1 MSKRIVFF
9 GTTIFSAVS
18 LKKIWE
24 KGYPI
29 MGVIAPPD
37 KTYGRGFKKHKSIIK
52 IISKSLGFP
61 LLLPTNL
68 KSYFFLES
76 LKKWKADIQVVVSF
90 RVLPKEVWSLT
101 KMGTF
106 NLHAS
111 LLPEYRGA
119 APIHWAIIHGEN
131 NTGLTTFLI
140 NDKVDMGKILLNKE
154 VQIGKQ
160 ETFGDLYDRLA
171 YIGSNLVLET
181 IEGVLLK
188 KIKPFPQL
196 SSNFQIAPKISTQ
209 DCRINWNSSV
219 KVIFNKIRGLSP
231 HPSAWTFLYSKKD
244 KKRMKIYRGKTLI
257 TEKNEYSGRVII
269 TSSEIK
275 ISAKDGYILV
285 FEAKI
290 EGKRKMQ
297 KKDLINGLRQKILVC
312 C

>member
-29 MGVIAPPD
+29 IGVITPPD
-37 KTYGRGFKKHKSIIK
+37 KIYGRGCKKHKSIIK
-52 IISKSLGFP
+52 IISKSLGLP
-61 LLLPTNL
+61 LLQPTNL

-76 LKKWKADIQVVVSF
+76 LRKWKADIQVVVSF
-90 RVLPKEVWSLT
+90 RVLPKEVWSLP
-101 KMGTF
+101 KIGTF

-140 NDKVDMGKILLNKE
+140 NDKVDMGKILLQKE

-160 ETFGDLYDRLA
+160 ETFGKLYQRLA
-171 YIGSNLVLET
+171 GIGSNLVLET

-196 SSNFQIAPKISTQ
+196 SSNFKIAPKISTQ

-231 HPSAWTFLYSKKD
+231 CPSAWTFLYSKKD
-244 KKRMKIYRGKTLI
+244 KKRMKIYRGKTII